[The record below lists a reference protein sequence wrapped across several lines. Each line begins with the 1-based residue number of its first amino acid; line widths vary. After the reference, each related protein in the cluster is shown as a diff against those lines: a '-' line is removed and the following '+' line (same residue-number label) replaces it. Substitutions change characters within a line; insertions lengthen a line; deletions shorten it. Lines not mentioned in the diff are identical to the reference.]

1 VILFFF
7 LISLNRK
14 KKKKEINYY
23 PFLLAKKFKDEPY
36 YLNYPNNSI
45 IESPYVGFINITF
58 DKPIDLGDG
67 QLRIY
72 QSHHNTSI
80 LRQFFTKDTL
90 THAIDYHRNT
100 VKLKIL
106 KSTFNIP
113 NSNYTIEFEKNF
125 ILNKAKKKRLIEA
138 PQKWNLITGK

>member
-1 VILFFF
+1 
-7 LISLNRK
+7 
-14 KKKKEINYY
+14 
-23 PFLLAKKFKDEPY
+23 
-36 YLNYPNNSI
+36 LNYPNNSI

-80 LRQFFTKDTL
+80 LRQFFTNDTI
-90 THAIDYHRNT
+90 TQVTAIDNQRNT
-100 VKLKIL
+100 ITLKIL

-138 PQKWNLITGK
+138 PQNWNLITGK